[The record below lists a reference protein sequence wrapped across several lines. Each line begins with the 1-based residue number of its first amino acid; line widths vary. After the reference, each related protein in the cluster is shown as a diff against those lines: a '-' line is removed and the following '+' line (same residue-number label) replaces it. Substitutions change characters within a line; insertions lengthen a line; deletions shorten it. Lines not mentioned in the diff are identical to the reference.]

1 MLTRQFSLENDLKV
15 TALVIAEEKEIQ
27 EALTKSGIAHPRPVI
42 VLIGGAKGINWFEQ
56 FPMRRAIKLIARLAE
71 ETGSAVIDGGTKS
84 GIMKEMGKQRAQNK
98 YSFPLIGVMFDNLL
112 QRRDP
117 KVTMEPNHTHFLLV
131 PGERWGDESVW
142 ISRIATQ
149 VAGDKKSITV
159 LVNGGKVAKND
170 VDFSTQADRPIFV
183 MRGTGRM
190 ADELL
195 AGDKIFPVQIW
206 GRTGKILERLKSK
219 LTS

>member
-1 MLTRQFSLENDLKV
+1 MLIRQFSLDNDLTV
-15 TALVIAEEKEIQ
+15 TAPVITGEQEIA
-27 EALTKSGIAHPRPVI
+27 EALTHVGISYPRPVI
-42 VLIGGAKGINWFEQ
+42 VLIGGAKGINWLER
-56 FPMRRAIKLIARLAE
+56 FPVRRAIRIVARLAE

-84 GIMKEMGKQRAQNK
+84 GIMLEMGKQRTQNK

-117 KVTMEPNHTHFLLV
+117 KVTMEPNHTHFMLV
-131 PGERWGDESVW
+131 PGERWGDESAW

-149 VAGDKKSITV
+149 VSGDKKSITV

-170 VDFSTQADRPIFV
+170 VDFSTMANRPIFA

-190 ADELL
+190 ADEIR
-195 AGDKIFPVQIW
+195 AGDKIILLPIW
-206 GRTGKILERLKSK
+206 QRAAKILELLRAK
-219 LTS
+219 LS